1 MRALINY
8 MHKHELGYAMTC
20 NEDGDDYHLEFIIYN
35 EYYEVRTREQAR
47 KLLKYLKS
55 IYSMRS
61 VRKAMRKNKK
71 MLRELEK
78 EVRHGTQV

>member
-8 MHKHELGYAMTC
+8 MHKHELNYTMTC

-35 EYYEVRTREQAR
+35 EYYEVRTRDQAR

-55 IYSMRS
+55 IYSIRS
-61 VRKAMRKNKK
+61 VRKAMRECKK
-71 MLRELEK
+71 MLRRLRK
-78 EVRHGTQV
+78 EVK